1 MTEDLQRE
9 HVNIQDNIKALDQ
22 RIADSTKRTADHRA
36 FIEEADRILAT
47 EDSGGM
53 ERVKELDGL
62 LSILYHHWLDLTAG
76 HVDKL
81 MLLQWL
87 HGWRCVVTRED
98 LLVVTFDDR
107 YHVSIPQRDG
117 GGPDL
122 SRLSITI
129 LPNAGPGVTDEWL
142 PGLEQFLLQAA
153 RVYVMQARDSIT
165 KNSDVSAVYG

>member
-62 LSILYHHWLDLTAG
+62 LS
-76 HVDKL
+76 V
-81 MLLQWL
+81 
-87 HGWRCVVTRED
+87 
-98 LLVVTFDDR
+98 
-107 YHVSIPQRDG
+107 
-117 GGPDL
+117 
-122 SRLSITI
+122 
-129 LPNAGPGVTDEWL
+129 
-142 PGLEQFLLQAA
+142 
-153 RVYVMQARDSIT
+153 
-165 KNSDVSAVYG
+165 